1 MARIFAFLLLM
12 LPGLWAADAPLNII
26 TYNIRNDNAGD
37 KGPRNWPERK
47 DKVAAY
53 LLAHKASIIGLQEV
67 KHNQL
72 LDMDK
77 ALPEH
82 SHVGAGRDDGK
93 TAGEYSPI
101 FFNRTI
107 WKLDPEENGTFWLSD
122 TPDDVATRTWGNSHN
137 RICSWARL
145 IGIKGPGKGIAIYI
159 YNTHWDHRSQPSRVK
174 SGELMLKRIKARMHQ
189 DEPFILMGD
198 LNATTDNPAVKHL
211 LNSGILVDHGKKQMR
226 SSSHWKA
233 ELVPGL
239 RIDHIF
245 TSPSIKQATLEVE
258 SNGGDTN
265 HAGSDHHP
273 VRLSIPNRSFQH
285 QRATP

>member
-1 MARIFAFLLLM
+1 MIRILAIFLLM
-12 LPGLWAADAPLNII
+12 LSCLWAGEAPLNVI

-47 DKVAAY
+47 GEVAAY
-53 LLAHKASIIGLQEV
+53 LLGHKASIIGLQEV
-67 KHNQL
+67 KHRQL

-77 ALPEH
+77 ALPDH
-82 SHVGAGRDDGK
+82 SYVGVGRDDGK

-101 FFNRTI
+101 FYDRRV
-107 WKLDPEENGTFWLSD
+107 WKVDPKEHGTYWLSD
-122 TPDDVATRTWGNSHN
+122 TPEVVATRTWGNGHN
-137 RICSWARL
+137 RICTWARL
-145 IGIKGPGKGIAIYI
+145 IGIKGPEKGTAIYV

-174 SGELMLKRIKARMHQ
+174 SGALMLKRIKTRSHQ
-189 DEPFILMGD
+189 DDPYILMGD
-198 LNATTDNPAVKHL
+198 LNATTENPAVTQL
-211 LNSGILVDHGKKQMR
+211 LESGLLIDHGKTQMK

-239 RIDHIF
+239 RIDHVF

-258 SNGGDTN
+258 SNGDAEH

-273 VRLSIPNRSFQH
+273 VRLSVPREVFL
-285 QRATP
+285 RDEWD